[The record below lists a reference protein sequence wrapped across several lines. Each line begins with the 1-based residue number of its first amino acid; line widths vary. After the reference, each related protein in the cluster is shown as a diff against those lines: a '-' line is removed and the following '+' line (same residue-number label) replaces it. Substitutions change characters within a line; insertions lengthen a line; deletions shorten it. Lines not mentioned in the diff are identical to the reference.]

1 MIFVILFLAWDIWYL
16 MVYFRERRLFG
27 GYLKRKQKKQIRK
40 MVKENKSWEEIETY
54 ITATS
59 STALFRSI
67 TNESVLRK
75 IKANIELGLIKWF
88 IE

>member
-40 MVKENKSWEEIETY
+40 MVQENKSWEEIETY

-75 IKANIELGLIKWF
+75 IKSNIELGLIKWF

>member
-1 MIFVILFLAWDIWYL
+1 MIFVILFLAFDIWYL

-40 MVKENKSWEEIETY
+40 MVQENKSWEEIETY

-67 TNESVLRK
+67 THESVLRK
-75 IKANIELGLIKWF
+75 IKANIELGLIK
-88 IE
+88 

>member
-40 MVKENKSWEEIETY
+40 MVQENKSWEEIETY

-75 IKANIELGLIKWF
+75 IKSNIELGLIK
-88 IE
+88 

>member
-40 MVKENKSWEEIETY
+40 MVQENKSWEEIETY

-75 IKANIELGLIKWF
+75 IKANIDLGLIK
-88 IE
+88 

>member
-1 MIFVILFLAWDIWYL
+1 MIFVILILVWSIWYSV
-16 MVYFRERRLFG
+16 VYFRERRLFG

-40 MVKENKSWEEIETY
+40 MVQENKSWEEIETY

-59 STALFRSI
+59 STALFRSV
-67 TNESVLRK
+67 TNDAVLRK

-88 IE
+88 IK